1 MIHYS
6 VIPMEV
12 IFEGYDSF
20 SPAYIDIQQDGFMMQ
35 IEPLSGYQARIVRLY
50 SCNPQD
56 YLNDNYAPGT
66 IVSYRPQIEALST
79 R

>member
-1 MIHYS
+1 MTHYS

-12 IFEGYDSF
+12 IFDGYEKF
-20 SPAYIDIQQDGFMMQ
+20 APEYQDIEQNGFMMQ
-35 IEPLSGYQARIVRLY
+35 IEPLSGFQARIVRLY

-56 YLNDNYAPGT
+56 YLNEQYAPGT
-66 IVSYRPQIEALST
+66 IISYRPQIETFSV

>member
-20 SPAYIDIQQDGFMMQ
+20 SPEYVDIQQDGFMMQ

-56 YLNDNYAPGT
+56 YLNEYYAPGT
-66 IVSYRPQIEALST
+66 IISYRPQIESLST

>member
-12 IFEGYDSF
+12 IFEGFDAF
-20 SPAYIDIQQDGFMMQ
+20 SPQYLDIEVDGFMMQ

-56 YLNDNYAPGT
+56 YLNDQYAPGT
-66 IVSYRPQIEALST
+66 LISYRPQIEAISN